1 MFMTM
6 IFLFIGVVIVI
17 AGGVLFYSG
26 LPGTSGYDH
35 RLGERPASPTRAG
48 RMIGGV
54 LAVLLGIFVCLF
66 SFGWTQVESGEV
78 GVISSFGK
86 VQDEEMQPGLQ
97 WRVPV
102 ISSVQTWNTK
112 VQTYTFEN
120 IEAFTSEN
128 QPALLSG
135 IVNYHIEPDA
145 ASDLQ
150 QGVGADYAA
159 KLIAPQA
166 DSALKQKA
174 RSYTVDTITS
184 SRDQLA
190 LAAVDALEATAGAYR
205 IVIDSVAI
213 RNIDLSKD
221 YLDSVVAKQ
230 KAQQDV
236 ERTKAEANSAREKAR
251 GQADAQVIAA
261 QGQADANNL
270 ITASLSDPL
279 IQWEYVKKLAPNVS
293 VMMVPSG
300 AEFIYPLPVSSPAP

>member
-1 MFMTM
+1 MFMTI
-6 IFLFIGVVIVI
+6 IFLAIGAVLVIGGGLLFYAGLGDSYSDRKPSGGKLVGGVVTAI
-17 AGGVLFYSG
+17 
-26 LPGTSGYDH
+26 
-35 RLGERPASPTRAG
+35 
-48 RMIGGV
+48 
-54 LAVLLGIFVCLF
+54 LGIALCLF

-86 VQDEEMQPGLQ
+86 VQDDEMQPGLQ
-97 WRVPV
+97 WRIPV
-102 ISSVQTWNTK
+102 ISAVQTWNTK

-135 IVNYHIEPDA
+135 IVNYHIVPSA

-150 QGVGADYAA
+150 QGVGTDYAN
-159 KLIAPQA
+159 KLIGPQA

-174 RSYTVDTITS
+174 RSYTVNDITS
-184 SRDQLA
+184 NRDQLA
-190 LAAVDALEATAGAYR
+190 KAAVDALEATAGAYD

-236 ERTKAEANSAREKAR
+236 ERTKAEAESARQK
-251 GQADAQVIAA
+251 A
-261 QGQADANNL
+261 QGQADARVIDAKGQAEANDL
-270 ITASLSDPL
+270 ITASLTNPL
-279 IQWEYVKKLAPNVS
+279 IQWQYVQKLAPNVS
-293 VMMVPSG
+293 VMMVPTG
-300 AEFIYPLPVSSPAP
+300 AQFIYPLPSTAP

>member
-1 MFMTM
+1 
-6 IFLFIGVVIVI
+6 
-17 AGGVLFYSG
+17 
-26 LPGTSGYDH
+26 
-35 RLGERPASPTRAG
+35 
-48 RMIGGV
+48 
-54 LAVLLGIFVCLF
+54 
-66 SFGWTQVESGEV
+66 
-78 GVISSFGK
+78 
-86 VQDEEMQPGLQ
+86 MQPGLQ

-102 ISSVQTWNTK
+102 ISAVSTWNTK

-135 IVNYHIEPDA
+135 IVNYHIEPAA

-150 QGVGADYAA
+150 QGVGTDYVN
-159 KLIAPQA
+159 KLIGPQA

-190 LAAVDALEATAGAYR
+190 LAAVVALEETAGAYD

-236 ERTKAEANSAREKAR
+236 ERAKAEANSAREKAR
-251 GQADAQVIAA
+251 GQADATVIAA
-261 QGQADANNL
+261 EGQADANKA
-270 ITASLSDPL
+270 ITASLTSPL
-279 IQWEYVKKLAPNVS
+279 IQWQYVQKLAPNVS
-293 VMMVPSG
+293 VMMIPSG
-300 AEFIYPLPVSSPAP
+300 SNFIYPLPSFAP